1 MGCKMR
7 YQLKMQELDRGMP
20 MYAYPL
26 HLPFLVITA
35 PTLPQV
41 MGSNGSTRG
50 VRGLRWQM
58 HEAEC
63 KENRSI
69 FFSYTKS

>member
-1 MGCKMR
+1 MG
-7 YQLKMQELDRGMP
+7 LQEEISAENARVDGVGMP

-41 MGSNGSTRG
+41 MGNGSTRG
-50 VRGLRWQM
+50 VRGLRW
-58 HEAEC
+58 ADA
-63 KENRSI
+63 
-69 FFSYTKS
+69 